1 MPFDGVSLLRLSLA
15 RRSLALSFGRLDAL
29 IVIVVIGSGLLA
41 LALTLCRGRGPFL
54 LRSFDVLVLG
64 QIDFAFIVFLGV
76 GIVGSLLFG
85 LFECL
90 LQVGLFFR
98 LSLLGSDNLRGLDE
112 RERMRLLIVAV
123 IRVSD
128 CLKIINGNAR

>member
-41 LALTLCRGRGPFL
+41 LALTLCRGRGLFL
-54 LRSFDVLVLG
+54 LGSFDVLVLG